1 MSFYIS
7 LSGLKGAQ
15 TDLGVVS
22 NNVANAGSAAFKKSR
37 ASFGDIYANTGAG
50 GVRQVA
56 TTQQFTQGTLETT
69 DKTLD
74 LAITGEGFFTVKSAP
89 PANQLSYTRNGSF
102 GVDSDGYV
110 VDTLGNKAQMLPVDS
125 YGKLTSRA
133 ATDMIDLRIP
143 KDNGK
148 AVMPSAYQAG
158 SARIDDETGVVTVTF
173 ANGKTRD
180 LNPSISLPTSKPGP
194 ASNYT
199 AGTAT
204 IDLSSGVVS
213 ATYDDGSVVALSP
226 PVKLPPYKVDTS
238 VTPAVNSPITSAT
251 VDDTGAIEVTFA
263 NGDTET
269 LTEKANIPSTRQT
282 PIPFLWAAVDDT
294 GLVKATFADGSVDTI
309 ATATIPGDDGG
320 TPASQLA
327 SINISV
333 EGVVSATYANGDTE
347 DLGMLALANF
357 TNTEGLTQNGDAH
370 WTASRESGDP
380 AYGEGNNGR
389 YGAVRSGTLERSN
402 VDITEELVAL
412 ISAQRNFQAN
422 AKAIETASNMTQT
435 IVQMRT

>member
-22 NNVANAGSAAFKKSR
+22 NNVANAGSTAFKKSR
-37 ASFGDIYANTGAG
+37 ASFGDIYANTGAQ

-74 LAITGEGFFTVKSAP
+74 LAMTGEGFFTVKSAP

-102 GVDSDGYV
+102 GVNNNGYV
-110 VDTLGNKAQMLPVDS
+110 VDSLGNKVQMLPVDA
-125 YGKLTSRA
+125 YGKLTSTSA
-133 ATDMIDLRIP
+133 ADMVDLRIP

-148 AVMPSAYQAG
+148 AVMPSAYQPG
-158 SARIDDETGVVTVTF
+158 SARIDDETGIVTVAF

-180 LNPSISLPTSKPGP
+180 LTPSVSLPKSKPGDDHNLTS
-194 ASNYT
+194 ASVD
-199 AGTAT
+199 
-204 IDLSSGVVS
+204 ISSGVVS
-213 ATYDDGSVVALSP
+213 ATYDDGTVVALSP
-226 PVKLPPYKVDTS
+226 PLKLPPYQVDSADPTKRYMLS
-238 VTPAVNSPITSAT
+238 GAT
-251 VDDTGAIEVTFA
+251 VDNDGVVTAHFAGGADVE
-263 NGDTET
+263 
-269 LTEKANIPSTRQT
+269 LTEKVAIPTTHQT
-282 PIPFLWAAVDDT
+282 PIPFLWAYVDDT
-294 GLVKATFADGSVDTI
+294 GDVMATFADGEPAEKVGKV
-309 ATATIPGDDGG
+309 TIPGDDGG

-327 SINISV
+327 SINISI

-357 TNTEGLTQNGDAH
+357 TNTEGLTQNGNAH

-380 AYGEGNNGR
+380 SYGEGNNGR